1 MHLWM
6 SYECIYGFSSA
17 HPTLCS
23 IRCCIFYWA
32 MRYEYGIKY
41 LISHSCKYFC
51 QRWNVLQHYK
61 LLLLMLCIF
70 NHKSTYP
77 YITDVHINIFVSTVT
92 SQSYMMNS
100 NREEGMSKG
109 ISYSVFFFLLLLEN
123 PRCCATESGW
133 KKRISKIRPELH

>member
-1 MHLWM
+1 
-6 SYECIYGFSSA
+6 
-17 HPTLCS
+17 
-23 IRCCIFYWA
+23 
-32 MRYEYGIKY
+32 
-41 LISHSCKYFC
+41 
-51 QRWNVLQHYK
+51 
-61 LLLLMLCIF
+61 MLCIF

-109 ISYSVFFFLLLLEN
+109 ISYSVFFFSCYSKIPVVVPQKVDE
-123 PRCCATESGW
+123 